1 MEGGCYL
8 KNSTFE
14 NIGIVTTVIGAV
26 AGIFGLL
33 VFVPV
38 LTFGFAYLG
47 GMILNYFV
55 GNSVVNGLN
64 LLFNTTRFTRDL
76 IPLTCAILATV
87 GRYFR
92 SSQTVSNKK
101 N

>member
-1 MEGGCYL
+1 M
-8 KNSTFE
+8 KNNTFE
-14 NIGIVTTVIGAV
+14 NIGIITMIIGAV
-26 AGIFGLL
+26 TGIFGLL
-33 VFVPV
+33 VFAPV

-64 LLFNTTRFTRDL
+64 LLFDTTRFTREL

-87 GRYFR
+87 GKYFR

>member
-1 MEGGCYL
+1 M
-8 KNSTFE
+8 KNNTFE
-14 NIGIVTTVIGAV
+14 NIGIVTTIIGAV
-26 AGIFGLL
+26 TGILGLL
-33 VFVPV
+33 VFAPV

-64 LLFNTTRFTRDL
+64 LLFDTTRFTRDL

-87 GRYFR
+87 GKYFR
-92 SSQTVSNKK
+92 SSQTVNNKK